1 MRIINRDPGRVFEGF
16 LHRIQNEVYS
26 ELDSDLHTALIDK
39 MLPEFARFIPDPQTR
54 LLDVGC
60 GQGYA
65 SLKFKKLGY
74 KQLTAVTFSNEDV
87 EATIKR
93 GITCY
98 KMDMSFLGFD
108 DKMFDALWVRHT
120 LEHSPFPYLTLLE
133 FNRVLVPG
141 GFIYIEMPMPDTPRV
156 LENWPNHY
164 SIFGEKIWISLFE
177 RSEFKTIVKTA
188 LRFTLQIDD
197 INGGSP
203 FEQSNHVFVLQK
215 KRDEAIESL

>member
-1 MRIINRDPGRVFEGF
+1 MRIINRDPGRVFEEF

-74 KQLTAVTFSNEDV
+74 KQLTAVTFSDEDV

-108 DKMFDALWVRHT
+108 DKMFDA
-120 LEHSPFPYLTLLE
+120 
-133 FNRVLVPG
+133 
-141 GFIYIEMPMPDTPRV
+141 
-156 LENWPNHY
+156 
-164 SIFGEKIWISLFE
+164 
-177 RSEFKTIVKTA
+177 
-188 LRFTLQIDD
+188 
-197 INGGSP
+197 
-203 FEQSNHVFVLQK
+203 
-215 KRDEAIESL
+215 